1 MQDFMFLSL
10 TLRTAIMLARIK
22 LGHQEIRKAV
32 LAVDDGPLSTDDLRA
47 MARQL
52 PSQEEIIRLRDFGD
66 LSKLAKADQYF
77 GEVRMIPIK

>member
-1 MQDFMFLSL
+1 MQCFMFPSL
-10 TLRTAIMLARIK
+10 TLCTAIMLARIK

-32 LAVDDGPLSTDDLRA
+32 LEIDDGPLSTDDLRA
-47 MARQL
+47 MSKQL

-77 GEVRMIPIK
+77 GKVSMILTK